1 LEAKTILAEYVA
13 DNLESERIAVLS
25 PDAGGYLRA
34 HLFRNKLA
42 KLLKRDIEIV
52 QLDKVRV
59 NRKVIANR
67 IVGDVKGVTV
77 IPYDDMIASGGTLS
91 KAVDAV
97 HEAEGEVWGVL
108 ATHGLFVGSANEKM
122 ANPHMKRIIVC
133 DTIEPFRLNDEIK
146 KKVHLVPTTHLFG
159 EAIRRI
165 HEGTGSLSE
174 LLR

>member
-1 LEAKTILAEYVA
+1 
-13 DNLESERIAVLS
+13 
-25 PDAGGYLRA
+25 
-34 HLFRNKLA
+34 
-42 KLLKRDIEIV
+42 
-52 QLDKVRV
+52 
-59 NRKVIANR
+59 
-67 IVGDVKGVTV
+67 
-77 IPYDDMIASGGTLS
+77 
-91 KAVDAV
+91 
-97 HEAEGEVWGVL
+97 
-108 ATHGLFVGSANEKM
+108 M